1 MRAFAVTVCTFL
13 LVGCNPDRVHVDAE
27 TADFLSI
34 FNCPV
39 ASGVYATVSIPQLIA
54 NPAAFDGKAV
64 EISGYSISMFEHS
77 AIYPTKQKPFSANFS
92 EGIWTLTSVDLSAS
106 SEKPVTLR
114 GIYTTKIRGHLG
126 QWPGSICVHSILP
139 SNEA

>member
-1 MRAFAVTVCTFL
+1 MRAFAVTVCAFL
-13 LVGCNPDRVHVDAE
+13 LVGCNPNRVHVDAA
-27 TADFLSI
+27 TADFLSM

-39 ASGVYATVSIPQLIA
+39 ASGAYAPVSIPQLIA

-77 AIYPTKQKPFSANFS
+77 AIYSTRQEPFSANFS
-92 EGIWTLTSVDLSAS
+92 EGIWTLISTDRNVS
-106 SEKPVTLR
+106 SEDRVTLR

-126 QWPGSICVHSILP
+126 QWPGSICVHSIVAG
-139 SNEA
+139 NEA